1 VSGPGPQLPERDP
14 RTAALHLL
22 RPPAFLLLALGIVS
36 VVFSFGMGLVVLLGH
51 GRSFTLQGTE
61 LVLPVLDLRMV
72 LAITVWALCGTLT
85 IWGGLNAMRLR
96 RYGWAVVGAGAAL
109 APVFPLCIPG
119 TLVGIWMLVALRR
132 PGVRNAFEA

>member
-1 VSGPGPQLPERDP
+1 VSGPGPKLPESDP
-14 RTAALHLL
+14 RLAALHLL

-36 VVFSFGMGLVVLLGH
+36 VGFSVAAALVVLLGH
-51 GRSFTLQGTE
+51 GRTFSLQGTE
-61 LVLPVLDLRMV
+61 LVIPVLDLRMV
-72 LAITVWALCGTLT
+72 LAIGVWAMCGSLA

-132 PGVRNAFEA
+132 PGVKNAFEA